1 MRDQFN
7 RQFLIRYVMPA
18 DRAEWLR
25 MRLALWPDSTEQDEA
40 MEVDCFL
47 AGYPSP
53 SLMAAYVCERSEGGL
68 VGLVEV
74 SIKESAPGCTTD
86 RIGYL
91 EAWFVDEEWRGRG
104 VGRALA
110 ERAEAWARSAG
121 CLEMA
126 SDTTPFYP
134 LSPAAHAAAGYV
146 EVERYFRKALVD
158 EMPGEDRA
166 AG

>member
-1 MRDQFN
+1 MHHLLN
-7 RQFLIRYVMPA
+7 GEFLIRSVTSS

-25 MRLALWPDSTEQDEA
+25 MRLALWPDSTEEDEGV
-40 MEVDCFL
+40 EVDCLL

-53 SLMAAYVCERSEGGL
+53 TLMAAFVCEQPEGGI

-86 RIGYL
+86 RIGYI
-91 EAWFVDEEWRGRG
+91 EAWYVDEEWRGRG

-110 ERAEAWARSAG
+110 ERAEAWARAAG

-134 LSPAAHAAAGYV
+134 LSPAAHEAVGYV
-146 EVERYFRKALVD
+146 EVERYFRKALLA
-158 EMPGEDRA
+158 EEPGEERT